1 MVLRRSLD
9 FSDHASRMKPIWEV
23 LEAVCGWE
31 PEVGVGI
38 NHDQITS
45 E

>member
-9 FSDHASRMKPIWEV
+9 LWDHPSRMKPIWEV

-38 NHDQITS
+38 NHNQITS